1 MTEIVRPAQYII
13 LTDPEP
19 GVFVLAVQAEGD
31 AGLKQ
36 MLLSRDLLLHLN
48 KQMGE
53 ILVRAIR

>member
-1 MTEIVRPAQYII
+1 MTNPAPAQYII

-31 AGLKQ
+31 VEMKQ
-36 MLLSRDLLLHLN
+36 MLLSRDLLLKLN
-48 KQMGE
+48 EEMGK